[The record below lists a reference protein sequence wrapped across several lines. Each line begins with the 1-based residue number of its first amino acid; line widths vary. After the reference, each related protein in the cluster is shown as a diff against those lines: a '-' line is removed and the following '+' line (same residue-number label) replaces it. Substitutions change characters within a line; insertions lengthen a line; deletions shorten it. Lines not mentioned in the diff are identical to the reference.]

1 MEGGP
6 VSPPLRGHVRLYSA
20 ISPGLHAGKYVL
32 KMQQSVDRDGA
43 GESLQTTTQ
52 QLDLVA
58 PRYRMA
64 GSELYSLFPPP
75 NAQGPFSNRFAQAV
89 LKRRTLPWEWLVP
102 PQSDAGTG
110 TAAAAEEAEA
120 ERRIPWLALIVLTEG
135 EGTLHSGVDLSDAA
149 LADYRQG
156 IGMEN
161 AEAAAAGTC
170 DVLEVTGR
178 VVRKA
183 FPSQTDLPYLAHVR
197 EVNLL
202 DSEDA
207 NRSDDDGF
215 VSVVASNRVLRGG
228 QHYGAYLVS
237 IEGQLDVLPDSSN
250 GDTQNQIGP
259 VKVARPPSL
268 RLADAVLWSS
278 GTAAS
283 DAATRHRLGPEL
295 LGRITATGSRDASD
309 RFAGWDLVD
318 ETDRDEAIAE
328 IRRAVAEGSL
338 FPTGPSAEAAAAAEA
353 VAEGLDY
360 VAGDRD
366 LHRFP
371 VLAHWTF
378 DTLQHGDF
386 ETLMRSLDVGLLGT
400 VGEDVENPP
409 TVLPTG
415 HNLLDRH
422 TRGGERTAGW
432 YRGPLVPH
440 ELTDRDDVP
449 LHAAEQA
456 IRVGSD
462 GIEDLSYAAA
472 FELGRLLALAD
483 PRFVS
488 ALIAWRRSGSTL
500 VWAGFK
506 AEALQF
512 DLLPREELERFQ
524 QHLGLGVI
532 KDLLGGGGPIDIL
545 GSAGGPLGPLIN
557 PVPLREQYRPDADV
571 SVLQSA
577 GLSRAAAEAAVG
589 LAVDAPFGSAVPGA
603 TLPPD
608 VGIAGGLDAVAGLVE
623 GAYGD
628 GLRSTLAAAFAREV
642 DESGAR
648 PGGGG

>member
-1 MEGGP
+1 
-6 VSPPLRGHVRLYSA
+6 
-20 ISPGLHAGKYVL
+20 
-32 KMQQSVDRDGA
+32 MQQSVTAQPHDGGA
-43 GESLQTTTQ
+43 PAEVVDESLQTTTQ
-52 QLDLVA
+52 PLHLVA

-89 LKRRTLPWEWLVP
+89 LKRRTLPWERP
-102 PQSDAGTG
+102 PPETGTG
-110 TAAAAEEAEA
+110 TGTGTGTTEAEETADK
-120 ERRIPWLALIVLTEG
+120 RTPWLALIVLTQG
-135 EGTLHSGVDLSDAA
+135 EGALHIGVDLNDAK
-149 LADYRQG
+149 LADYRSG
-156 IGMEN
+156 IDLQPG
-161 AEAAAAGTC
+161 EAAAAGTC

-183 FPSQTDLPYLAHVR
+183 FPSRTDLPYLVHVR
-197 EVNLL
+197 EVHLL

-237 IEGQLDVLPDSSN
+237 IEGQLDALPDSSS
-250 GDTQNQIGP
+250 GHTEQIGP
-259 VKVARPPSL
+259 VKVARPPL
-268 RLADAVLWSS
+268 FRLPDRVPWSS
-278 GTAAS
+278 GSVAT
-283 DAATRHRLGPEL
+283 DAATRTRLGPDL
-295 LGRITATGSRDASD
+295 LGRITATGSRDAAD

-318 ETDRDEAIAE
+318 DTPREEEIAE
-328 IRRAVAEGSL
+328 VRRAVAEGSL

-353 VAEGLDY
+353 AAEGLDF
-360 VAGDRD
+360 VAGDQN

-400 VGEDVENPP
+400 VGDDVEDPP
-409 TVLPTG
+409 TVLATG

-422 TRGGERTAGW
+422 TRGGERSAGW

-472 FELGRLLALAD
+472 FELGRLMALSD

-488 ALIAWRRSGSTL
+488 ALIEWRRSGSTL
-500 VWAGFK
+500 AWAGFK
-506 AEALQF
+506 AEALRF
-512 DLLPREELERFQ
+512 DLLPRADLERFQ

-532 KDLLGGGGPIDIL
+532 QDLLGGGGPIDLL
-545 GSAGGPLGPLIN
+545 GRTGGPLGPLVN
-557 PVPLREQYRPDADV
+557 PVPLREQYQPAADALL
-571 SVLQSA
+571 LQRA
-577 GLSRAAAEAAVG
+577 GLSRDAAEAAVG
-589 LAVDAPFGSAVPGA
+589 LAVDAPFGVAAPSA
-603 TLPPD
+603 TLPAD
-608 VGIAGGLDAVAGLVE
+608 AGIAGGLETVAGLTE

-628 GLRSTLAAAFAREV
+628 GLRSALAAAFARDVE
-642 DESGAR
+642 ESGAA

>member
-1 MEGGP
+1 M
-6 VSPPLRGHVRLYSA
+6 SPPRRGHVRLYSA
-20 ISPGLHAGKYVL
+20 IRPGLLAGEYAL
-32 KMQQSVDRDGA
+32 KMQQSVDRDGTK
-43 GESLQTTTQ
+43 EQLTTTTKA
-52 QLDLVA
+52 LHRVA

-89 LKRRTLPWEWLVP
+89 LKRRTLPWERL
-102 PQSDAGTG
+102 AETG
-110 TAAAAEEAEA
+110 TTAGAAAAAD
-120 ERRIPWLALIVLTEG
+120 RRIPWLALIVLTQG
-135 EGTLHSGVDLSDAA
+135 EGTLRTDVQLSDAA
-149 LADYRQG
+149 LADYRKG
-156 IGMEN
+156 IAMTP
-161 AEAAAAGTC
+161 AEAAAAGSA

-183 FPSQTDLPYLAHVR
+183 FPSRTDLPYLAHVR

-237 IEGQLDVLPDSSN
+237 IEGQFDVLPGPPSN
-250 GDTQNQIGP
+250 HTPQIGP
-259 VKVARPPSL
+259 VKVARPPL
-268 RLADAVLWSS
+268 WRLADAALWSS
-278 GTAAS
+278 GNAAT
-283 DAATRHRLGPEL
+283 DAATRTRLGPDL
-295 LGRITATGSRDASD
+295 LGRITATGSGDASD
-309 RFAGWDLVD
+309 RFAGWGLVD
-318 ETDRDEAIAE
+318 EASRDEAIAE
-328 IRRAVAEGSL
+328 VRRAAAEASR
-338 FPTGPSAEAAAAAEA
+338 FPTGPGAEAAAAAEA
-353 VAEGLDY
+353 VAEGLDF
-360 VAGDRD
+360 VTGDRAV
-366 LHRFP
+366 HRFP

-400 VGEDVENPP
+400 VGDDVEDPP
-409 TVLPTG
+409 TVLATG

-472 FELGRLLALAD
+472 FELGRLMALAD

-488 ALIAWRRSGSTL
+488 ALIGWRRSGST
-500 VWAGFK
+500 VTWAGFK

-512 DLLPREELERFQ
+512 ELLPREELERFE

-545 GSAGGPLGPLIN
+545 GPTGGPLGPLVN
-557 PVPLREQYRPDADV
+557 PVPLREQYEPAADA
-571 SVLQSA
+571 VLLQRA
-577 GLSRAAAEAAVG
+577 GFSRGAAQAAVG
-589 LAVDAPFGSAVPGA
+589 LAADAPFGTAVPSA
-603 TLPPD
+603 SLPAD
-608 VGIAGGLDAVAGLVE
+608 AGITGGLDAVAGLAE

-628 GLRSTLAAAFAREV
+628 GLRSALAAAFARDV

>member
-1 MEGGP
+1 M
-6 VSPPLRGHVRLYSA
+6 SRPPRGHVRLYSA
-20 ISPGLHAGKYVL
+20 IRPGLPAGTYTL
-32 KMQQSVDRDGA
+32 TMRQTVDLGSLGA
-43 GESLQTTTQ
+43 EKLTPTTKE
-52 QLDLVA
+52 LNLVA
-58 PRYRMA
+58 PRYRMS

-75 NAQGPFSNRFAQAV
+75 NAQGPFSNRFAQVV
-89 LKRRTLPWEWLVP
+89 LKRRTLPWERHAGTV
-102 PQSDAGTG
+102 SGAGTG
-110 TAAAAEEAEA
+110 TASTTTDEAGTA
-120 ERRIPWLALIVLTEG
+120 DRRTPWLALIVLAEG
-135 EGTLHSGVDLSDAA
+135 EGTLHTGVALSASELAA
-149 LADYRQG
+149 YRDG
-156 IGMEN
+156 IEMTT
-161 AEAAAAGTC
+161 AEAADAGTC
-170 DVLEVTGR
+170 DVLQVTGR

-183 FPSQTDLPYLAHVR
+183 FPSRTDLPYLAHVR

-207 NRSDDDGF
+207 NRADDDGF

-237 IEGQLDVLPDSSN
+237 VEGQLEVLPDPSSEHT
-250 GDTQNQIGP
+250 DEVGP
-259 VKVARPPSL
+259 VKVARPPL
-268 RLADAVLWSS
+268 FRLPDHVLWSAGS
-278 GTAAS
+278 PAT
-283 DAATRHRLGPEL
+283 DAATRIRIGPDVL
-295 LGRITATGSRDASD
+295 RRIAPGGERASAE

-318 ETDRDEAIAE
+318 EVPPPDGVAE
-328 IRRAVAEGSL
+328 IRRALAEGSIL
-338 FPTGPSAEAAAAAEA
+338 PAVTVAAAATEA
-353 VAEGLDY
+353 AAEGLDF
-360 VAGDRD
+360 VVGDLD
-366 LHRFP
+366 VHRFP

-400 VGEDVENPP
+400 VGDDVEDPP
-409 TVLPTG
+409 TVLATG

-488 ALIAWRRSGSTL
+488 ALIQWRRSGTTL
-500 VWAGFK
+500 TWAGFK

-512 DLLPREELERFQ
+512 DLLPRVELERFQ

-532 KDLLGGGGPIDIL
+532 KDLLGGGGPIDVL
-545 GSAGGPLGPLIN
+545 GPTGGPLGPLIN
-557 PVPLREQYRPDADV
+557 PVPLREQYQPAADA
-571 SVLQSA
+571 SLLQSV
-577 GLSRAAAEAAVG
+577 GLSQSAAEAAVG
-589 LAVDAPFGSAVPGA
+589 LAPDSPFGTAVPGA
-603 TLPPD
+603 TLPAD
-608 VGIAGGLDAVAGLVE
+608 AGISGGLDAVAGLAE

-628 GLRSTLAAAFAREV
+628 GLRSALEDAFARDVE
-642 DESGAR
+642 ESGAT

>member
-1 MEGGP
+1 
-6 VSPPLRGHVRLYSA
+6 VSPPPRGHVRLYSA
-20 ISPGLHAGKYVL
+20 ISPGLRAGKYVL
-32 KMQQSVDRDGA
+32 KMQQSVDADGLNK
-43 GESLQTTTQ
+43 SLQTTTK
-52 QLDLVA
+52 QLHLVA

-89 LKRRTLPWEWLVP
+89 LRRRTLPWERSVETE
-102 PQSDAGTG
+102 AGNG
-110 TAAAAEEAEA
+110 TTAGAEETA
-120 ERRIPWLALIVLTEG
+120 ERRIPWLALIVLTQG
-135 EGTLHSGVDLSDAA
+135 EGTLHTGVELDAA
-149 LADYRQG
+149 ELTDYRKG
-156 IGMEN
+156 IGMKP

-183 FPSQTDLPYLAHVR
+183 FPSRTDLPYLAHVR

-237 IEGQLDVLPDSSN
+237 IEGQLEVLPDSSN
-250 GDTQNQIGP
+250 SQTQEEIGP
-259 VKVARPPSL
+259 VKVARPPLL
-268 RLADAVLWSS
+268 RLADSVLWSS
-278 GTAAS
+278 GSAAT
-283 DAATRHRLGPEL
+283 DAATRIRLGPEL
-295 LGRITATGSRDASD
+295 LGRITATGSSEASD
-309 RFAGWDLVD
+309 RFAGWGLV
-318 ETDRDEAIAE
+318 EEAPREEAIAE
-328 IRRAVAEGSL
+328 IRRAAAERSL
-338 FPTGPSAEAAAAAEA
+338 FPTGPGAEAAAAAEA

-360 VAGDRD
+360 VSGDRD

-400 VGEDVENPP
+400 VGDDVEDPP

-440 ELTDRDDVP
+440 ELADRDDVP

-488 ALIAWRRSGSTL
+488 ALIEWRRSGTTL
-500 VWAGFK
+500 AWAGLK

-512 DLLPREELERFQ
+512 DLLPRHELERFE

-545 GSAGGPLGPLIN
+545 GTTGGPLGPLVN
-557 PVPLREQYRPDADV
+557 PAPLREQYRPAADA
-571 SVLQSA
+571 SLLQSA
-577 GLSRAAAEAAVG
+577 GLSRTAAEAAVG
-589 LAVDAPFGSAVPGA
+589 LAPDSPFGAAVPGA
-603 TLPPD
+603 TLPVD
-608 VGIAGGLDAVAGLVE
+608 AGIAGGLDSVADLTE
-623 GAYGD
+623 GVYGD
-628 GLRSTLAAAFAREV
+628 GLRSALAAAFARAV
-642 DESGAR
+642 DESGAT